1 MVSILLFTRFL
12 NIQPVVSRISE
23 PSSVLVILIA
33 LQPPLKPWFR
43 EVHLCFFP
51 WKLRAGTLTKITQ
64 KENHLNQTSNC
75 LDVWGSKCE
84 FFRLYQQYHKKI
96 LFVVVILLQEFEQ
109 QLQDAVFCRPNAL
122 RLAKG
127 HAETMSEMGVRHEYV
142 NPLCFYHKLCLK
154 NASKRLAI

>member
-12 NIQPVVSRISE
+12 NIKPVVSRISE

-51 WKLRAGTLTKITQ
+51 LKITGWNLD
-64 KENHLNQTSNC
+64 KNHPKGKPSEPNLKLFGC
-75 LDVWGSKCE
+75 LGFKMWIFQAVSTVS
-84 FFRLYQQYHKKI
+84 QKI